1 MPHLL
6 YVESS
11 PRKARSASI
20 EVSNAFLK
28 AWQASHPGSTVD
40 VLDVWNTP
48 LPEFD
53 GEALAGKYAGLAGE
67 ALTPAQNAA
76 WDQLRA
82 LATRFQQA
90 DRLVISAPM
99 WNYAIPYKL
108 KHLIDLVSQ
117 KDLLFTFDERGLN
130 GMLTSCKALLVL
142 ARGVEFGNAA
152 GAFSAEV
159 WDDQQRYLK
168 LWLQMVGVTQVE
180 TLLVEKTLYGPE
192 ADAASRTQAAAAA
205 IALAAG
211 F

>member
-20 EVSNAFLK
+20 EVSKAFLK
-28 AWQASHPGSTVD
+28 AWQASHPDGTVD
-40 VLDVWNTP
+40 VLDVWSTP

-53 GEALAGKYAGLAGE
+53 GAALAAKYAGLAGE
-67 ALTPAQNAA
+67 TLTPEQTAA
-76 WDQLRA
+76 WDQLKA
-82 LATRFQQA
+82 LAARFRQA
-90 DRLVISAPM
+90 DRLVVSAPM

-108 KHLIDLVSQ
+108 KHLIDLVTQ
-117 KDLLFTFDERGLN
+117 KDLLFSFDERGLN
-130 GMLTSCKALLVL
+130 GFLTSCKAMLVL

-168 LWLQMVGVTQVE
+168 LWLQMIGITQVE
-180 TLLVEKTLYGPE
+180 AVLIEKTLYGPD
-192 ADAASRTQAAAAA
+192 ADTASRAQAVTAAE
-205 IALAAG
+205 ALAAS